1 MLGRT
6 TRFSSHA
13 AYPDTGSDPP
23 RPEAPIRAT
32 VHLLLLHA
40 HVRGQSLMKTPLSS
54 RKRSL
59 GIRIAVEAALLL
71 TAGALFITPLSCA
84 SKPTM
89 EVQNAQVT
97 HVGPF
102 GIGMNVMI
110 KVYNPNSFD
119 VMVRR
124 VHAEATL
131 AGRYTLPAADVQ
143 PNVWLPAK
151 ETTVVTAP
159 ATIPWPLVPGLL
171 AATLGNEYVT
181 YRVKGFADVSATR
194 AIGLQVNNQPLDE
207 QGRVPRE
214 LVLRAARTSIPGAR

>member
-1 MLGRT
+1 
-6 TRFSSHA
+6 
-13 AYPDTGSDPP
+13 
-23 RPEAPIRAT
+23 
-32 VHLLLLHA
+32 
-40 HVRGQSLMKTPLSS
+40 MKTLLSF

-59 GIRIAVEAALLL
+59 GQSLALQGALLL

-97 HVGPF
+97 NVGPF

-124 VHAEATL
+124 VHAQATL

-171 AATLGNEYVT
+171 SATLGSEYVT
-181 YRVKGFADVSATR
+181 YHVQGFADVTATR
-194 AIGLQVNNQPLDE
+194 AIGVQVNNQALDE
-207 QGRVPRE
+207 RGAVPRE